1 MSLTA
6 ETTTPDP
13 RYSCKV
19 LRERLVT
26 STSPALVN
34 QEDVLAVPYDTRDEA
49 VDEVVEA
56 YRA

>member
-1 MSLTA
+1 LTA